1 MKTNYYERSNLGN
14 AHKKIIRRDVKQ
26 PPIRMI
32 AFEDLPS
39 LQKIAKDGGYWVI
52 DEYGNRDWV
61 NLRYINDQIEDI
73 GIRYDLI
80 GNNSM

>member
-1 MKTNYYERSNLGN
+1 M
-14 AHKKIIRRDVKQ
+14 
-26 PPIRMI
+26 
-32 AFEDLPS
+32 
-39 LQKIAKDGGYWVI
+39 AKDGGYWVI
-52 DEYGNRDWV
+52 DEYGNREWV